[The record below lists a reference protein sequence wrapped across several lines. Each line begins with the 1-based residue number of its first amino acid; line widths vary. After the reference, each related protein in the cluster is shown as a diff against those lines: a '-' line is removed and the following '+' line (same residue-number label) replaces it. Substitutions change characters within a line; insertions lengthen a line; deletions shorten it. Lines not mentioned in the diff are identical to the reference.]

1 MIAPNPTSDL
11 INVKFAGFEQKLK
24 AEILSLDGQL
34 ILTKEFENL
43 NGNVGFALNLGNITN
58 GIYILQLRNDSI
70 GIVKKI
76 QIQH

>member
-1 MIAPNPTSDL
+1 
-11 INVKFAGFEQKLK
+11 
-24 AEILSLDGQL
+24 
-34 ILTKEFENL
+34 L